1 MDNIFIF
8 DEIIKEIRE
17 LNRLD
22 NKSIPERVL
31 KFNEEFGEFSAE
43 LCKVVGITHKP
54 YDEPH
59 LIEEAADALQCQ
71 FSLIL
76 HVCEIL
82 NIDFNNILEEI
93 LIKNNKWRSKIP
105 EYTLINYEIQSNNC
119 N

>member
-8 DEIIKEIRE
+8 DEIIKEIKE
-17 LNRLD
+17 LNDLD
-22 NKSIPERVL
+22 NKSISERVL

-54 YDEPH
+54 YDEEH

-71 FSLIL
+71 LSLIL
-76 HVCEIL
+76 GVCKIMK
-82 NIDFNNILEEI
+82 IDFNDILEAI

-105 EYTLINYEIQSNNC
+105 EYTNSNIK
-119 N
+119 